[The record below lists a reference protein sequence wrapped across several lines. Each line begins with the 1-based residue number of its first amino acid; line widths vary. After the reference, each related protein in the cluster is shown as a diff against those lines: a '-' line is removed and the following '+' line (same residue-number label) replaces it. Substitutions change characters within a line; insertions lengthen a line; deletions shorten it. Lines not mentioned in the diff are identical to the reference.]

1 MKKIAFIWILLLLV
15 CCPSAAKPMPRATVE
30 QGVQKSVY
38 VVEAEYV
45 GYKKEGPITYF
56 GGPVAHYR
64 VVKTLK
70 GKAPKRLR
78 LGYRFHDG
86 SACLAEKGWKF
97 DPKLMP
103 KVGSRW
109 ILLVVEGPR
118 TYRGDFGRL
127 PSTPDNLTKVK
138 RLIQ

>member
-1 MKKIAFIWILLLLV
+1 MKNTAFTWILLLLI
-15 CCPSAAKPMPRATVE
+15 CCPSAAKPMPPATVE
-30 QGVQKSVY
+30 EGVQKSVY
-38 VVEAEYV
+38 VVEAEYL

-56 GGPVAHYR
+56 SGPVAHYR

-70 GKAPKRLR
+70 GKAPKNLK
-78 LGYRFHDG
+78 LGYDFTDG

-97 DPKLMP
+97 EPKMMP

-109 ILLVVEGPR
+109 ILLVTESSR
-118 TYRGDFGRL
+118 IYRGQFGRL
-127 PSTPDNLTKVK
+127 PSTHDNLVRVK